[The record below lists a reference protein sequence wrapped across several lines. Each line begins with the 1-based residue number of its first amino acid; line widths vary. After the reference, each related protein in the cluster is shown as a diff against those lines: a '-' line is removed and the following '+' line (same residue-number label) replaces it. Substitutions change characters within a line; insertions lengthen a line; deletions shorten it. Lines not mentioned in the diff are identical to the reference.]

1 MGYFT
6 NFSLI
11 TYDYTIKTDPLKII
25 ETIPDLTERI
35 KLNISSDSL
44 TLLCNEYM
52 IPSNIKPEQIS
63 AILYNDPLLHWTILY
78 INGITNI
85 SSDWPLS
92 DNALNSYVT
101 SKYGAGNEFV
111 THHYEKM
118 PEGIT
123 VDYQFCVDTYSEQ
136 PTLITNYDYEAM
148 LNDQKRIIKVIKPEY
163 ISMFVQMFNNSLL
176 GK

>member
-1 MGYFT
+1 MSYFK

-11 TYDYTIKTDPLKII
+11 TYDYTIKSDPLNII

-35 KLNISSDSL
+35 NLNISLDNL
-44 TLLCNEYM
+44 AQLCNEYL
-52 IPSNIKPEQIS
+52 ITSNTKPEQLS

-78 INGITNI
+78 INGISNL
-85 SSDWPLS
+85 SAEWPLS
-92 DNALNSYVT
+92 DIALSAYIT
-101 SKYGAGNEFV
+101 TKYGVGNEFV

-118 PEGIT
+118 PEGIY
-123 VDYQFCVDTYSEQ
+123 VDYQFCIDTYGET
-136 PTLITNYDYEAM
+136 PTLITNYDYESM

-163 ISMFVQMFNNSLL
+163 IAMFVQMFNNSLL